1 MLYWGDD
8 AALEK
13 CKRCN
18 WDRYEV
24 KGQGRWAKKRP
35 KKSMRYYPLGPRL
48 KRLYMSSKMAE
59 HMRWH
64 ATEVSVDGKMRHPR
78 DGDAWKAFDRYFPDF
93 AADPRNVR
101 LGLASDGFNPFGSF
115 NQAYSVW
122 PVVLIP
128 YNLPPWMCMKQT

>member
-1 MLYWGDD
+1 
-8 AALEK
+8 
-13 CKRCN
+13 
-18 WDRYEV
+18 
-24 KGQGRWAKKRP
+24 
-35 KKSMRYYPLGPRL
+35 
-48 KRLYMSSKMAE
+48 MAE

-64 ATEVSVDGKMRHPR
+64 ATEVSVHGKMRHPR

-128 YNLPPWMCMKQT
+128 YTLPPWMCMKQYKRSGA